1 MQENSVHVLVFM
13 GVAVAFLGVFFFC
26 GRKSVVGMLA
36 WRAAVAMAVSMVL
49 LVIIVI
55 LGMVVLT
62 IRSDLW

>member
-1 MQENSVHVLVFM
+1 MQENAVHVLVFM
-13 GVAVAFLGVFFFC
+13 GVAVAFLGVFFFR

>member
-1 MQENSVHVLVFM
+1 MQENAVHVLVFM
-13 GVAVAFLGVFFFC
+13 GVAVAFLGVFFC

>member
-1 MQENSVHVLVFM
+1 M
-13 GVAVAFLGVFFFC
+13 GVAVAFLGVFFC